1 MESEYERIDMLFI
14 AQFEDKPGVSEL
26 RQKLLAEH
34 FAFLDSKKDKVLVAG
49 SVREI
54 PTDRPLGGLWIIEAE
69 DETEVRNIFKDD
81 PFWVNDLRASVRINR
96 WVKAFP
102 DRKTLV

>member
-1 MESEYERIDMLFI
+1 MLFI
-14 AQFEDKPGVSEL
+14 VQFEDKPEVAEL
-26 RQKLLAEH
+26 RQKLLEAH
-34 FAFLDSKKDKVLVAG
+34 FAFLDSQKEKVLVAG

-54 PTDRPLGGLWIIEAE
+54 PSDRPLGGLWIVESENEAG
-69 DETEVRNIFKDD
+69 VREIFKDD

>member
-1 MESEYERIDMLFI
+1 MLFI
-14 AQFEDKPGVSEL
+14 VQFEDKAGVTEL
-26 RQKLLAEH
+26 RQKLMAEH
-34 FAFLDSKKDKVLVAG
+34 FAFLDSQKDKVLVAG

-54 PTDRPLGGLWIIEAE
+54 PSDRPLGGLWIVEAE
-69 DETEVRNIFKDD
+69 DEAGVRDIFKDD
-81 PFWVNDLRASVRINR
+81 PFWVNDMRASVRINR

>member
-1 MESEYERIDMLFI
+1 MLFI
-14 AQFEDKPGVSEL
+14 VQFEDKPGVGEL

-34 FAFLDSKKDKVLVAG
+34 FAFLDKQKDKVLVAG
-49 SVREI
+49 SMREI
-54 PTDRPLGGLWIIEAE
+54 PSDTPLGGLWIVEAE
-69 DETEVRNIFKDD
+69 DEAGVREVFKDD
-81 PFWVNDLRASVRINR
+81 PFWVNDMRATVRINR